1 MVRIPP
7 TTQLARDRIE
17 VGVDESSGT
26 RELWVFDP
34 LLVGPAAHGGPMTLQ
49 VSGGGT
55 RRAPSGASTPAK
67 DRPAPKSSGHDES
80 AQEGLGSR
88 RLPPKVAVEQGPDA
102 SYPSVAFA
110 WSATRISRVFQSES
124 HS

>member
-49 VSGGGT
+49 VWRRDTSGT
-55 RRAPSGASTPAK
+55 FRRVYAGEGPARSEELGA
-67 DRPAPKSSGHDES
+67 
-80 AQEGLGSR
+80 
-88 RLPPKVAVEQGPDA
+88 
-102 SYPSVAFA
+102 
-110 WSATRISRVFQSES
+110 
-124 HS
+124 

>member
-49 VSGGGT
+49 VWRRDTSGTFRRVYAGEVRRTGPL
-55 RRAPSGASTPAK
+55 RRARGMG
-67 DRPAPKSSGHDES
+67 RE
-80 AQEGLGSR
+80 
-88 RLPPKVAVEQGPDA
+88 
-102 SYPSVAFA
+102 
-110 WSATRISRVFQSES
+110 VFFS
-124 HS
+124 